1 MSNSIIYNSQVLEND
16 GEPIQIDSNYI
27 LEKKLSKLKKAQEKE
42 LRNKLNMDEDAM
54 EGEYA
59 STGVDSSVDM
69 SSEGDF
75 KEADASSN
83 SISEEELRKKEEE
96 ANEKAQEIVNNAEA
110 DAQDIIEK
118 AKSEAEVQAST
129 VKENARKEGYKA
141 GIIQYQNEIEDK
153 KREFDE
159 KVKELEEKFNKDR
172 ENMESDL
179 LDVICEVV
187 EKVFYCQ
194 FSNKKEILLNLCN
207 RALSDN
213 EDSKEI
219 LVKVSKN
226 NIEEFQKKLPEIT
239 KDASENTSV
248 QAVTDPLLSDDQCII
263 ETDGGIIDCSLDTEM
278 DNLMRDLKSL
288 IK

>member
-75 KEADASSN
+75 KEADASLN

-96 ANEKAQEIVNNAEA
+96 ANEKAQEIVNNAKA

-141 GIIQYQNEIEDK
+141 GIVQYQNEIEDK

-172 ENMESDL
+172 ETMESDL

-278 DNLMRDLKSL
+278 YNLMRDLKSL